1 MLTYHIV
8 GIGEDGLGEP
18 HVLGLVRVLLV
29 GPGRV
34 ALLAGGGRPAPAPA
48 PAPARAPVPVRVIV
62 RAEVLVRLAVGQQ
75 AATGY
80 NVDFNTGTK

>member
-1 MLTYHIV
+1 M
-8 GIGEDGLGEP
+8 
-18 HVLGLVRVLLV
+18 LGLVRVLLV

-34 ALLAGGGRPAPAPA
+34 ALLAGGGRPA

-80 NVDFNTGTK
+80 NADFNIGTK

>member
-34 ALLAGGGRPAPAPA
+34 ALLAGGRPAPA

-80 NVDFNTGTK
+80 NADFNIGTK

>member
-1 MLTYHIV
+1 M
-8 GIGEDGLGEP
+8 
-18 HVLGLVRVLLV
+18 LGLVRVLLV

-34 ALLAGGGRPAPAPA
+34 ALLGGGGR

-75 AATGY
+75 AATRY
-80 NVDFNTGTK
+80 IMYILT

>member
-29 GPGRV
+29 CPGRV
-34 ALLAGGGRPAPAPA
+34 ALLAGGGR

-80 NVDFNTGTK
+80 NADFNIGTK